1 MGDDLS
7 LTWLFPSDG
16 PADENTFQYGPLT
29 LSIPSRKG
37 KAITLLADQVF
48 NPALVFAEQ
57 IDLGVIDVKDK
68 TGTQS
73 MKYMLTWYSL
83 RIGCWNGTSW
93 IIRVYKGG

>member
-16 PADENTFQYGPLT
+16 PEDENTFQYGSLT

-57 IDLGVIDVKDK
+57 IDLEVIDVTDK
-68 TGTQS
+68 TGIAKSTLRVNS
-73 MKYMLTWYSL
+73 M
-83 RIGCWNGTSW
+83 
-93 IIRVYKGG
+93 